1 MRHPVPS
8 LLLAVILT
16 AAAVNAQTSK
26 PTSETKVKSDN
37 GQVVTLTG
45 CMMIGGATNFLLTV
59 ASERDAH
66 DKTAAHAG
74 GSYALIERD
83 NLDLGRYINQAVE
96 LTGVIV
102 PAATKGDADDKI
114 KIKETGRADAEQG
127 SDRKS
132 SASKTVKVARG
143 ATPQFIVASVKT
155 LAPVCSQ

>member
-1 MRHPVPS
+1 
-8 LLLAVILT
+8 
-16 AAAVNAQTSK
+16 
-26 PTSETKVKSDN
+26 
-37 GQVVTLTG
+37 
-45 CMMIGGATNFLLTV
+45 
-59 ASERDAH
+59 
-66 DKTAAHAG
+66 
-74 GSYALIERD
+74 
-83 NLDLGRYINQAVE
+83 
-96 LTGVIV
+96 LTGVVV